1 MVKVSGVLAMTI
13 LKMLAFFG
21 VDNNSSSGADN
32 LKNKC
37 LVLDKGNT
45 FGINGSFGAPEK
57 KFSINFSK
65 ANTKFCLSL
74 YYNANNNYLF
84 VNEKE
89 IFKLIFIKM
98 LIFQHSFVWE
108 VFLMD
113 FVLLSLG
120 KYF

>member
-1 MVKVSGVLAMTI
+1 MTI

-21 VDNNSSSGADN
+21 VDNNSLSGADN

-84 VNEKE
+84 VNEKK